1 MFPLGKE
8 EDYYPAILK
17 ASIILL
23 VVVIAMW
30 LAVSW
35 IRKRLKQDDA
45 TGGTGFT
52 LSDLRQ
58 LHKQGKMT
66 AEEYEKAKA
75 ILLAEMG
82 KPAAKPANEQKPSGE

>member
-8 EDYYPAILK
+8 EDYYPAILT
-17 ASIILL
+17 ASIIIL
-23 VVVIAMW
+23 VVVLGMW
-30 LAVSW
+30 LLATW
-35 IRKRLKQDDA
+35 LRKRVKHDDA

-66 AEEYEKAKA
+66 DEEFEKAKA

-82 KPAAKPANEQKPSGE
+82 KPAAKPSDEMKPE